1 MNSVEN
7 LYHLDGVDIAAI
19 NAGRRKTPL
28 LQDIRLEISR
38 GEQIAIVGPSGAGKT
53 TLLHTLALAQE
64 PVPSERM
71 RAFGCVPWQLSSER
85 RHALRARLF
94 LAPQIPP
101 LPPRQRV
108 VTTVLA
114 GRLSR
119 WTLGRAIASLC
130 YPDAA
135 HEAADA
141 LTLFGLRERLFER
154 VERLSGGERQRVSLA
169 RMLIAA
175 AEVMLV
181 DEPLSA
187 LDPTL
192 AAQVLAVLREDASR
206 RGATLICGLHQVD
219 LALEWFPRVIGLR
232 AGRVEFDLPRAE
244 ISASMLTQLYAHEE
258 AVASTSHGELVP
270 DRIRESEAIADV
282 RCH

>member
-1 MNSVEN
+1 
-7 LYHLDGVDIAAI
+7 
-19 NAGRRKTPL
+19 
-28 LQDIRLEISR
+28 
-38 GEQIAIVGPSGAGKT
+38 
-53 TLLHTLALAQE
+53 
-64 PVPSERM
+64 M

-206 RGATLICGLHQVD
+206 RGAALICGLHQVD